1 MIARFQNW
9 LVRWRRHD
17 GFHFAYDSAVL
28 IVGSGLTAFLFVLF
42 HAITGRLMNPEHYA
56 LFLALIALLNV
67 LSVPAGVV
75 STTMTRYVAEYVHR
89 DDSGTWLLLLRRG
102 LRLILPWGV
111 GVLVVWC
118 LTAPWLREIFKS
130 PSAASVAMVGLIAFV
145 GLFSPFL
152 GGALTGSRRF
162 GWSITSGI
170 GTGASRL
177 LLATVVA
184 LMGGGVT
191 WMLGTVVGSSI
202 IGLLIA
208 WWPLRRMYQVTPADT
223 TELPDAHAVQGYFW
237 AVLFGQIAL
246 FLMINADMIFLPRF
260 LAGDELA
267 AYGKAAQLSRA
278 VFFLPMPI
286 ISAMFPRAVTS
297 SNPRLLLGPI
307 LFTLV
312 VCVAAAAFM
321 TAWPALPMRLL
332 YAVNDPLHFT
342 LMRWYVWAV
351 IPLALINLIAPYL
364 WARHETVRALWLVP
378 VTLGY
383 LCLLYRFHATPQQ
396 IILCLLTGGL
406 AALVVLGWL
415 TWRVL
420 ATPEATRTLQPK
432 P

>member
-1 MIARFQNW
+1 M
-9 LVRWRRHD
+9 
-17 GFHFAYDSAVL
+17 
-28 IVGSGLTAFLFVLF
+28 
-42 HAITGRLMNPEHYA
+42 
-56 LFLALIALLNV
+56 IALLNV
-67 LSVPAGVV
+67 LSVPSGVV

-89 DDSGTWLLLLRRG
+89 DDSATWLLLLRRG
-102 LRLILPWGV
+102 LRLVLPWGV
-111 GVLVVWC
+111 GALVVWC
-118 LTAPWLREIFKS
+118 LAAPWLREIFKS

-145 GLFSPFL
+145 GLLSPFL

-162 GWSITSGI
+162 GWSVASGI

-184 LMGGGVT
+184 FLGGGVT
-191 WMLGTVVGSSI
+191 WMLGTVAGSTV

-208 WWPLRRMYQVTPADT
+208 WWPLRRMYQVTPAET
-223 TELPDAHAVQGYFW
+223 TELPEARAVQGYFW

-297 SNPRLLLGPI
+297 SNPRLLLGPAV
-307 LFTLV
+307 FTLA
-312 VCVAAAAFM
+312 VCVAAAAAM

-332 YAVNDPLHFT
+332 YGVSDPLHFT
-342 LMRWYVWAV
+342 LMRWYVWAL
-351 IPLALINLIAPYL
+351 IPLALINLIALYL
-364 WARHETVRALWLVP
+364 WARHEATRALWLIP
-378 VTLGY
+378 VTAGY
-383 LCLLYRFHATPQQ
+383 LLLLYRFHATPQQ
-396 IILCLLTGGL
+396 IILCLLAGSLVAL
-406 AALVVLGWL
+406 AVLGWL

-420 ATPEATRTLQPK
+420 ATPSTTQALRHEQ
-432 P
+432 